1 MIYRDGKP
9 CIEPI
14 EIEHG
19 IPIPEMAIRRSSP
32 VTEAA
37 RKMKIGDSIMVP
49 YSRGSIAS
57 MMVKATGFRFTQL
70 RIGSK
75 LRIWRIK

>member
-14 EIEHG
+14 EIEQG
-19 IPIPEMAIRRSSP
+19 VPIPEASRRTSLI
-32 VTEAA
+32 TEAA
-37 RKMKIGDSIMVP
+37 RKMKVGNSIMVP
-49 YSRGSIAS
+49 YSRGPIVT
-57 MMVKATGFRFTQL
+57 MMVKATGFKFTQR

>member
-9 CIEPI
+9 CPEPI

-19 IPIPEMAIRRSSP
+19 IPIPAPKESSP
-32 VTEAA
+32 ISDAA
-37 RKMKIGDSIMVP
+37 RKMKVGNSILVP
-49 YSRGSIAS
+49 YSRGPIVST
-57 MMVKATGFRFTQL
+57 MVKATGFKFTQL

>member
-9 CIEPI
+9 CPEPI

-19 IPIPEMAIRRSSP
+19 IPIPSP
-32 VTEAA
+32 KVISPITAAA
-37 RKMKIGDSIMVP
+37 RDMKVGDSIMVP
-49 YSRGSIAS
+49 YSRGPVVT
-57 MMVKATGFRFTQL
+57 MMTKATGFKFTQL

-75 LRIWRIK
+75 MRIWRVK